1 MCTRWGQEDGMIE
14 VIIALAGTLLLIAA
28 GTKPRLM
35 PAPVRTIRR
44 KR

>member
-1 MCTRWGQEDGMIE
+1 VHYTRVEDGMIE

-28 GTKPRLM
+28 GSKPRV
-35 PAPVRTIRR
+35 APVPVRVNHR

>member
-1 MCTRWGQEDGMIE
+1 MIE

-28 GTKPRLM
+28 GTKPSLA
-35 PAPVRTIRR
+35 PAPARINRR